1 MLEQENNN
9 QQSSKYLLQVE
20 CASALNFVLQQ
31 NSVPLIKQIL
41 ISSPNAIIDS
51 KIVFKSNPELFKE
64 HTIFLSHLEAEQIL
78 SLDAP
83 KLSFDVTFLREL
95 PENLKGNIEV
105 SWLSKDGEILAFENI
120 EIYNLI

>member
-9 QQSSKYLLQVE
+9 QQSSKYSLQVE

-51 KIVFKSNPELFKE
+51 KIVFKSK
-64 HTIFLSHLEAEQIL
+64 
-78 SLDAP
+78 
-83 KLSFDVTFLREL
+83 
-95 PENLKGNIEV
+95 
-105 SWLSKDGEILAFENI
+105 
-120 EIYNLI
+120 YNLIQSFEKKIPLLKFTFIC